1 VSRSPE
7 IWIAHFPP
15 RQTAPQFNE
24 NLAHRCHVILISRL
38 PDCNFEMPD
47 VFRTQQDSPTREGVL
62 MRPWMRAVLEVA
74 IMAATMCSGI
84 MVGKYDVLVGD
95 NEGHEGG
102 RDIRENQ
109 RDLDRAA

>member
-1 VSRSPE
+1 
-7 IWIAHFPP
+7 
-15 RQTAPQFNE
+15 
-24 NLAHRCHVILISRL
+24 
-38 PDCNFEMPD
+38 
-47 VFRTQQDSPTREGVL
+47 

-74 IMAATMCSGI
+74 IMAATMRSGI